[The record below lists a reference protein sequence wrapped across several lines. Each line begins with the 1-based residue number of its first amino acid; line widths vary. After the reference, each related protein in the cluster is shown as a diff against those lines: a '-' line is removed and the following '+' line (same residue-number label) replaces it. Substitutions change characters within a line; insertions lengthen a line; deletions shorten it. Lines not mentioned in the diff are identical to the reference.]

1 MSVVLEREPETTE
14 TPVDMP
20 PIFGKCPVCKKH
32 LHPACKITGKPKAP
46 AVNAGKESRAKCD
59 RCGSIIVYIGNGE
72 WRVATQADVEED
84 KERGDV

>member
-20 PIFGKCPVCKKH
+20 PIFGKCPVCGRP
-32 LHPACKITGKPKAP
+32 LRPRCKITGDPKAP
-46 AVNAGKESRAKCD
+46 AVNAGKESRGKCD

-72 WRVATQADVEED
+72 WRPWDQSDLDENAEKPDA
-84 KERGDV
+84 